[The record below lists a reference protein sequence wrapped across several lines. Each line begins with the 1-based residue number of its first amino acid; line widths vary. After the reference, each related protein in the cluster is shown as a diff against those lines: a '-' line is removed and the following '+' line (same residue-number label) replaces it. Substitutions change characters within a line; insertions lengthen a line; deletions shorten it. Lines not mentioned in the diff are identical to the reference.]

1 MQKNYTCISLIC
13 CPFPSPVPNPN
24 KNRLLPKCGVQVIF
38 LAFLERV
45 YKENA
50 SYKWH
55 AFLQETLELK

>member
-38 LAFLERV
+38 LCFSGKGLRKKMPV
-45 YKENA
+45 INGMPSFKKHW
-50 SYKWH
+50 S
-55 AFLQETLELK
+55 